1 MADTTTTTYGL
12 VKPEVGASEDT
23 WGTKINTNLDN
34 VDNLLDGTT
43 PVTGIDINS
52 GSIDGTPIGANSA
65 STVAATTVSATGNI
79 TVGGTVDGRDVAADG
94 TKLDGIEA
102 NAKNDQTITAGS
114 GLSGGGTGDVTL
126 SHSDTSS
133 VSNANNSGNTFIQDI
148 NFDTYGHVTSVG
160 TGTVSVGNGTL
171 TVQGTGALGGSGTFT
186 ANQSGNATISIS
198 HDDTS
203 SQGSSNNSGRTYI
216 QDVTLDGY
224 GHVTGLATATETVTN
239 TNLTHTG
246 EVTGST
252 SLTIANNVVDEANLK
267 VSNSPTNG
275 YMLTAQSGNTGGLTW
290 AEAAGGGDAAPTVNF
305 ASPTATYTSSTTWS
319 KPSSVGNDDWVTF
332 YGVGGG
338 GGGIASAGAGGTK
351 NAQGGAAFVYAVLG
365 ANCPSSITFTIG
377 AGGTGGLVSGSYGT
391 GNGADGGATSMSA
404 SGSTVTALGGQGGTY
419 NVAAPAK
426 IGIAVFANTANNG
439 AWGTVVTS
447 VPSIANTSPQAS
459 GFTVAVAM
467 ADEVFAG
474 ATGGMGG
481 YSDTTNGQGNDSLY
495 GGNGGNASNAGG
507 DINGSAHGGAGGH
520 RYYPGVNG
528 GSRGGNG
535 GSGSIRVYY

>member
-65 STVAATTVSATGNI
+65 STGAFTTVGATGNI

-133 VSNANNSGNTFIQDI
+133 VSNSDNSGNTFIQDI

-160 TGTVSVGNGTL
+160 TGTVSVNNGTL

-203 SQGSSNNSGRTYI
+203 SQGSVNNSGSNFI
-216 QDVTLDGY
+216 QDITLDTY
-224 GHVTGLATATETVTN
+224 GHITGITSASAGGGTINFSPVVHRNSSTWTKPSDGYNVSTAIFGN
-239 TNLTHTG
+239 ALNK
-246 EVTGST
+246 EVTGT
-252 SLTIANNVVDEANLK
+252 
-267 VSNSPTNG
+267 
-275 YMLTAQSGNTGGLTW
+275 
-290 AEAAGGGDAAPTVNF
+290 
-305 ASPTATYTSSTTWS
+305 
-319 KPSSVGNDDWVTF
+319 
-332 YGVGGG
+332 
-338 GGGIASAGAGGTK
+338 
-351 NAQGGAAFVYAVLG
+351 
-365 ANCPSSITFTIG
+365 PSSIYEIVTTPAVTAAGVVEIIYNLPSPNTFSMRQG
-377 AGGTGGLVSGSYGT
+377 YWGDLLLFGVK
-391 GNGADGGATSMSA
+391 NTSTNKSTAFFQPSAPWNTQTTLPA
-404 SGSTVTALGGQGGTY
+404 SGKTFLMSVSPNDRFVIWGSDVYSWNMGNSHMVY
-419 NVAAPAK
+419 S
-426 IGIAVFANTANNG
+426 ANTA
-439 AWGTVVTS
+439 
-447 VPSIANTSPQAS
+447 SITINTMTIS
-459 GFTVAVAM
+459 
-467 ADEVFAG
+467 
-474 ATGGMGG
+474 
-481 YSDTTNGQGNDSLY
+481 
-495 GGNGGNASNAGG
+495 
-507 DINGSAHGGAGGH
+507 
-520 RYYPGVNG
+520 
-528 GSRGGNG
+528 
-535 GSGSIRVYY
+535 

>member
-94 TKLDGIEA
+94 AKLDGIEA

-133 VSNANNSGNTFIQDI
+133 VSNSDNSGNTFIQDI

-216 QDVTLDGY
+216 QDITLDTY
-224 GHVTGLATATETVTN
+224 GHVTGLATATETVVNTDTN
-239 TNLTHTG
+239 TTYSAGSGLGLSGTTFSHSDTSSQGSVNNSGSNFIQDITVDTYGHITG
-246 EVTGST
+246 ITSAAAGASTTYGAVGTYTAAYPSGTGSRT
-252 SLTIANNVVDEANLK
+252 RGST
-267 VSNSPTNG
+267 
-275 YMLTAQSGNTGGLTW
+275 Y
-290 AEAAGGGDAAPTVNF
+290 AASILRMAV
-305 ASPTATYTSSTTWS
+305 TSSYLMGDFNRALHGTNNTT
-319 KPSSVGNDDWVTF
+319 
-332 YGVGGG
+332 
-338 GGGIASAGAGGTK
+338 GAGLSGTWR
-351 NAQGGAAFVYAVLG
+351 AM
-365 ANCPSSITFTIG
+365 
-377 AGGTGGLVSGSYGT
+377 SGSY
-391 GNGADGGATSMSA
+391 
-404 SGSTVTALGGQGGTY
+404 
-419 NVAAPAK
+419 NVAEPNYNSPAALFVR
-426 IGIAVFANTANNG
+426 I
-439 AWGTVVTS
+439 S
-447 VPSIANTSPQAS
+447 
-459 GFTVAVAM
+459 
-467 ADEVFAG
+467 
-474 ATGGMGG
+474 
-481 YSDTTNGQGNDSLY
+481 
-495 GGNGGNASNAGG
+495 
-507 DINGSAHGGAGGH
+507 
-520 RYYPGVNG
+520 
-528 GSRGGNG
+528 
-535 GSGSIRVYY
+535 

>member
-1 MADTTTTTYGL
+1 MADTTTTTYSL

-43 PVTGIDINS
+43 PITGIDINS

-65 STVAATTVSATGNI
+65 STGAFTNI
-79 TVGGTVDGRDVAADG
+79 TASGTVDGRDVAADG

-133 VSNANNSGNTFIQDI
+133 VSNSDNSGNTFIQDI

-160 TGTVSVGNGTL
+160 TGTVSVGDGTL

-216 QDVTLDGY
+216 QDITLDTY
-224 GHVTGLATATETVTN
+224 GHVTGLATATETVVNTDTN

-275 YMLTAQSGNTGGLTW
+275 YVLSAQSGNTGGLTW
-290 AEAAGGGDAAPTVNF
+290 AEAGGGSRKLLNRSVMNNTSSYVF
-305 ASPTATYTSSTTWS
+305 TATDATKYDSYHIEFNGIVTSATDGRFRMYISEDGGSSYLSQIRGVYTERRGTLL
-319 KPSSVGNDDWVTF
+319 
-332 YGVGGG
+332 GGG
-338 GGGIASAGAGGTK
+338 
-351 NAQGGAAFVYAVLG
+351 AV
-365 ANCPSSITFTIG
+365 
-377 AGGTGGLVSGSYGT
+377 
-391 GNGADGGATSMSA
+391 NGYLQM
-404 SGSTVTALGGQGGTY
+404 TY
-419 NVAAPAK
+419 KLSNLAH
-426 IGIAVFANTANNG
+426 N
-439 AWGTVVTS
+439 
-447 VPSIANTSPQAS
+447 
-459 GFTVAVAM
+459 
-467 ADEVFAG
+467 
-474 ATGGMGG
+474 
-481 YSDTTNGQGNDSLY
+481 Y
-495 GGNGGNASNAGG
+495 GGNASGYVKLLNPHTGNTTSPQMMGMAVYRGSDASEQAHITYGAGSSDEDYGG
-507 DINGSAHGGAGGH
+507 DIWDSINAFKLQM
-520 RYYPGVNG
+520 
-528 GSRGGNG
+528 
-535 GSGSIRVYY
+535 GSGNIMQGVISVFGVLK

>member
-65 STVAATTVSATGNI
+65 STIAGTTISATGNI

-133 VSNANNSGNTFIQDI
+133 VSNSDNSGNTFIQDI

-203 SQGSSNNSGRTYI
+203 SQASVNGSGRTYI
-216 QDVTLDGY
+216 QDVTLDAY

-239 TNLTHTG
+239 TNTTYSGGDGITLSGTTFNIDQDLRGHVAEIGLDGNDYIAIGT
-246 EVTGST
+246 T
-252 SLTIANNVVDEANLK
+252 SIDFRLDGNLDMRLENDGDLHVDGNVVAY
-267 VSNSPTNG
+267 SNT
-275 YMLTAQSGNTGGLTW
+275 
-290 AEAAGGGDAAPTVNF
+290 
-305 ASPTATYTSSTTWS
+305 TS
-319 KPSSVGNDDWVTF
+319 
-332 YGVGGG
+332 
-338 GGGIASAGAGGTK
+338 
-351 NAQGGAAFVYAVLG
+351 
-365 ANCPSSITFTIG
+365 
-377 AGGTGGLVSGSYGT
+377 
-391 GNGADGGATSMSA
+391 
-404 SGSTVTALGGQGGTY
+404 
-419 NVAAPAK
+419 
-426 IGIAVFANTANNG
+426 
-439 AWGTVVTS
+439 
-447 VPSIANTSPQAS
+447 
-459 GFTVAVAM
+459 
-467 ADEVFAG
+467 
-474 ATGGMGG
+474 
-481 YSDTTNGQGNDSLY
+481 
-495 GGNGGNASNAGG
+495 
-507 DINGSAHGGAGGH
+507 DI
-520 RYYPGVNG
+520 
-528 GSRGGNG
+528 
-535 GSGSIRVYY
+535 

>member
-65 STVAATTVSATGNI
+65 STIAGTTISATGNI

-133 VSNANNSGNTFIQDI
+133 VSNSDNSGNTFIQDI

-224 GHVTGLATATETVTN
+224 GHVTGLSTATETVTN
-239 TNLTHTG
+239 TNTTYSAGSGLDLSGTTFSLESDARGDLFYMGRDSNDYFASQTDKFQWFLDGNEDMRLSNNGDLHCEG
-246 EVTGST
+246 NIVAYST
-252 SLTIANNVVDEANLK
+252 SISDERLKKDIVKIDNALDK
-267 VSNSPTNG
+267 VSQLNG
-275 YMLTAQSGNTGGLTW
+275 Y
-290 AEAAGGGDAAPTVNF
+290 
-305 ASPTATYTSSTTWS
+305 
-319 KPSSVGNDDWVTF
+319 TF
-332 YGVGGG
+332 EYLADGKK
-338 GGGIASAGAGGTK
+338 SAGVI
-351 NAQGGAAFVYAVLG
+351 AQEVEKVM
-365 ANCPSSITFTIG
+365 PSAIIESTLPLKMGDDDKTEYK
-377 AGGTGGLVSGSYGT
+377 TVQYDQLHGLMIEAIKELKAEIETLKG
-391 GNGADGGATSMSA
+391 
-404 SGSTVTALGGQGGTY
+404 
-419 NVAAPAK
+419 K
-426 IGIAVFANTANNG
+426 
-439 AWGTVVTS
+439 
-447 VPSIANTSPQAS
+447 
-459 GFTVAVAM
+459 
-467 ADEVFAG
+467 
-474 ATGGMGG
+474 
-481 YSDTTNGQGNDSLY
+481 
-495 GGNGGNASNAGG
+495 
-507 DINGSAHGGAGGH
+507 
-520 RYYPGVNG
+520 
-528 GSRGGNG
+528 
-535 GSGSIRVYY
+535 

>member
-126 SHSDTSS
+126 SHADTSS
-133 VSNANNSGNTFIQDI
+133 VGNANNSGNTFIQDI

-203 SQGSSNNSGRTYI
+203 SQSSSNNSGRTYI
-216 QDVTLDGY
+216 QDVTLDAY
-224 GHVTGLATATETVTN
+224 GHVTGLATATETVVNTDTN
-239 TNLTHTG
+239 TTYSAGSGLNLSGTTFSHPTG
-246 EVTGST
+246 NGNNHIPSGGST
-252 SLTIANNVVDEANLK
+252 DQILKYSSAGTAQWADASGGGMHVLLNRSVMNSTSQYVFTGFDSSKYDSYHIEFNGIKSSGTQALTMYFSDDGGTSYLTDVAGNVLQNMYA
-267 VSNSPTNG
+267 TRAAYAYQG
-275 YMLTAQSGNTGGLTW
+275 YMVMAKSLTAQTLYGAACSGFVKLMNPTGGTDR
-290 AEAAGGGDAAPTVNF
+290 AFHAIGQAAHSDFAPNQIL
-305 ASPTATYTSSTTWS
+305 SLYSAT
-319 KPSSVGNDDWVTF
+319 SV
-332 YGVGGG
+332 
-338 GGGIASAGAGGTK
+338 K
-351 NAQGGAAFVYAVLG
+351 
-365 ANCPSSITFTIG
+365 
-377 AGGTGGLVSGSYGT
+377 SGSSSQPVINAFKIKIFGT
-391 GNGADGGATSMSA
+391 
-404 SGSTVTALGGQGGTY
+404 STMTKGTISVFGVT
-419 NVAAPAK
+419 N
-426 IGIAVFANTANNG
+426 
-439 AWGTVVTS
+439 S
-447 VPSIANTSPQAS
+447 
-459 GFTVAVAM
+459 
-467 ADEVFAG
+467 
-474 ATGGMGG
+474 
-481 YSDTTNGQGNDSLY
+481 
-495 GGNGGNASNAGG
+495 
-507 DINGSAHGGAGGH
+507 
-520 RYYPGVNG
+520 
-528 GSRGGNG
+528 
-535 GSGSIRVYY
+535 

>member
-1 MADTTTTTYGL
+1 MADTTTTTYSL

-65 STVAATTVSATGNI
+65 STGAFTNI
-79 TVGGTVDGRDVAADG
+79 TASGTVDGRDVSADG

-133 VSNANNSGNTFIQDI
+133 VSNSNNSGNTFIQDI

-186 ANQSGNATISIS
+186 ANQSGNTTVSIS

-216 QDVTLDGY
+216 QDITLDTY
-224 GHVTGLATATETVTN
+224 GHVTGLATATETVVNTDTN

-252 SLTIANNVVDEANLK
+252 SLTVANNVIDEANLK

-275 YMLTAQSGNTGGLTW
+275 YFLSAQSGNTGGLTW
-290 AEAAGGGDAAPTVNF
+290 AE
-305 ASPTATYTSSTTWS
+305 
-319 KPSSVGNDDWVTF
+319 
-332 YGVGGG
+332 VGGG
-338 GGGIASAGAGGTK
+338 AITYITEVEVGSQPSYSITASNLDLSGYKHLIIMGNFLSCIQAQGFRLQSNANANMMVQFSHAGNNLQGSFFTITCDLTTGIATSSVSRAMRYISGNWEVKDSTSSGSGGTPVP
-351 NAQGGAAFVYAVLG
+351 N
-365 ANCPSSITFTIG
+365 IT
-377 AGGTGGLVSGSYGT
+377 
-391 GNGADGGATSMSA
+391 N
-404 SGSTVTALGGQGGTY
+404 ST
-419 NVAAPAK
+419 
-426 IGIAVFANTANNG
+426 
-439 AWGTVVTS
+439 TS
-447 VPSIANTSPQAS
+447 VSIHNRS
-459 GFTVAVAM
+459 
-467 ADEVFAG
+467 
-474 ATGGMGG
+474 G
-481 YSDTTNGQGNDSLY
+481 YSFAYAS
-495 GGNGGNASNAGG
+495 GNGGPSGQKRSM
-507 DINGSAHGGAGGH
+507 IL
-520 RYYPGVNG
+520 YGVA
-528 GSRGGNG
+528 
-535 GSGSIRVYY
+535 

>member
-126 SHSDTSS
+126 SHADTSS
-133 VSNANNSGNTFIQDI
+133 VSNSDNSGNTFIQDI

-203 SQGSSNNSGRTYI
+203 SQSSSNNSGRTYI
-216 QDVTLDGY
+216 QDVTLDAY
-224 GHVTGLATATETVTN
+224 GHVTGLATATETVVNTDTN
-239 TNLTHTG
+239 TTYSAGSGLNLSGTTFSHPTGNGNNHIPSGGSTDQILKYSSAGTAQWADASGGGMHVLLNRSTMNNTSQYVFTGFDSTKYDSYHIEFNTIRPSSSGREFRLQSSNNGGTSWNMGSTVNTHSITDSNGGYWWSGGNSANLTHIRIAADVLADLYGSSLNGYLQLRSPEQGTAYSPSFQG
-246 EVTGST
+246 IVTTRQST
-252 SLTIANNVVDEANLK
+252 SYYVRESRVSTYTNAYGATAHPQINAFRLYFNSGTIASGTISVFGVT
-267 VSNSPTNG
+267 NS
-275 YMLTAQSGNTGGLTW
+275 
-290 AEAAGGGDAAPTVNF
+290 
-305 ASPTATYTSSTTWS
+305 
-319 KPSSVGNDDWVTF
+319 
-332 YGVGGG
+332 
-338 GGGIASAGAGGTK
+338 
-351 NAQGGAAFVYAVLG
+351 
-365 ANCPSSITFTIG
+365 
-377 AGGTGGLVSGSYGT
+377 
-391 GNGADGGATSMSA
+391 
-404 SGSTVTALGGQGGTY
+404 
-419 NVAAPAK
+419 
-426 IGIAVFANTANNG
+426 
-439 AWGTVVTS
+439 
-447 VPSIANTSPQAS
+447 
-459 GFTVAVAM
+459 
-467 ADEVFAG
+467 
-474 ATGGMGG
+474 
-481 YSDTTNGQGNDSLY
+481 
-495 GGNGGNASNAGG
+495 
-507 DINGSAHGGAGGH
+507 
-520 RYYPGVNG
+520 
-528 GSRGGNG
+528 
-535 GSGSIRVYY
+535 

>member
-65 STVAATTVSATGNI
+65 STGAFTNI
-79 TVGGTVDGRDVAADG
+79 TASGTVDGRDVAADG

-203 SQGSSNNSGRTYI
+203 TQGSSNNSGRTYI
-216 QDVTLDGY
+216 QDITLDTY
-224 GHVTGLATATETVTN
+224 GHVTGLATATETVTDTN
-239 TNLTHTG
+239 T
-246 EVTGST
+246 
-252 SLTIANNVVDEANLK
+252 
-267 VSNSPTNG
+267 
-275 YMLTAQSGNTGGLTW
+275 
-290 AEAAGGGDAAPTVNF
+290 
-305 ASPTATYTSSTTWS
+305 TY
-319 KPSSVGNDDWVTF
+319 
-332 YGVGGG
+332 
-338 GGGIASAGAGGTK
+338 SAGSGLSLSGT
-351 NAQGGAAFVYAVLG
+351 
-365 ANCPSSITFTIG
+365 TF
-377 AGGTGGLVSGSYGT
+377 SHPT
-391 GNGADGGATSMSA
+391 GNGNNHVPSGGATNQILKYSSA
-404 SGSTVTALGGQGGTY
+404 GTAQWSDPT
-419 NVAAPAK
+419 
-426 IGIAVFANTANNG
+426 GIAAATQATTTHTASPNHK
-439 AWGTVVTS
+439 TTTS
-447 VPSIANTSPQAS
+447 NILSP
-459 GFTVAVAM
+459 TC
-467 ADEVFAG
+467 
-474 ATGGMGG
+474 
-481 YSDTTNGQGNDSLY
+481 
-495 GGNGGNASNAGG
+495 
-507 DINGSAHGGAGGH
+507 
-520 RYYPGVNG
+520 
-528 GSRGGNG
+528 
-535 GSGSIRVYY
+535 

>member
-65 STVAATTVSATGNI
+65 STIAGTTISATGNI

-133 VSNANNSGNTFIQDI
+133 VSNSDNSGNTFIQDI

-216 QDVTLDGY
+216 QDVTLDTY
-224 GHVTGLATATETVTN
+224 GHVTGLATATETVVN
-239 TNLTHTG
+239 TDTTY
-246 EVTGST
+246 
-252 SLTIANNVVDEANLK
+252 NV
-267 VSNSPTNG
+267 G
-275 YMLTAQSGNTGGLTW
+275 GGLTQSGTTFYH
-290 AEAAGGGDAAPTVNF
+290 ADTSSQGSINNSGSNFIQDITVDTYGHITGITSAAAG
-305 ASPTATYTSSTTWS
+305 SSTTWGA
-319 KPSSVGNDDWVTF
+319 VGTYAILGHQHN
-332 YGVGGG
+332 
-338 GGGIASAGAGGTK
+338 
-351 NAQGGAAFVYAVLG
+351 GAASHF
-365 ANCPSSITFTIG
+365 N
-377 AGGTGGLVSGSYGT
+377 
-391 GNGADGGATSMSA
+391 GGATK
-404 SGSTVTALGGQGGTY
+404 SGSSMRSHQ
-419 NVAAPAK
+419 NS
-426 IGIAVFANTANNG
+426 N
-439 AWGTVVTS
+439 
-447 VPSIANTSPQAS
+447 
-459 GFTVAVAM
+459 
-467 ADEVFAG
+467 
-474 ATGGMGG
+474 
-481 YSDTTNGQGNDSLY
+481 SLY
-495 GGNGGNASNAGG
+495 PFAWQFKDSYPIGESISAGVSGTWRLMSPRNQYYNSNEYT
-507 DINGSAHGGAGGH
+507 SALWV
-520 RYYPGVNG
+520 RI
-528 GSRGGNG
+528 S
-535 GSGSIRVYY
+535 